1 MRKVNGFIVFVDDVL
16 GEGQYG
22 KVCKAQLASEIM
34 PKPAAGGQVKQQ
46 AVRSTVDIS
55 KKIYAC
61 KIIEI
66 ADISHED
73 LECIHKEVRIHGMVK
88 SDHSVRLH
96 QTIKTSSNIYMMQEY
111 ANGFDLAVLLKM
123 RKKIRQE
130 ECRLIMRQLVN
141 GIKDV
146 WALGIIHRDMK
157 LANILLHF
165 PDKPELD

>member
-1 MRKVNGFIVFVDDVL
+1 VL

-22 KVCKAQLASEIM
+22 KVCKAQLAADIM
-34 PKPAAGGQVKQQ
+34 QNAGNKEGKPQ
-46 AVRSTVDIS
+46 AVRSSVDPS

-66 ADISHED
+66 ADISQDD
-73 LECIHKEVRIHGMVK
+73 LDCIHKEVRIHGMVK
-88 SDHSVRLH
+88 SEYSVRLH

-123 RKKIRQE
+123 RKKIKQE
-130 ECRLIMRQLVN
+130 ECRLIMRQLVK

-165 PDKPELD
+165 PNCPKLENMNRQ